1 MRFGLVG
8 LDSPIYSAATRKE
21 VRRALKRV
29 GFSGDSMKVK
39 LRTMER
45 KVPSA
50 KYVFDADEMPA
61 SPQLGCSPPQ
71 TPEALRAIQSA
82 TEKAVRTYAKGNNF
96 AIPKAAYVIAV
107 SKR

>member
-50 KYVFDADEMPA
+50 KYVFNADEMPP
-61 SPQLGCSPPQ
+61 SPQLGCSPPKRRKRFARFNQ
-71 TPEALRAIQSA
+71 LRKKPCAL
-82 TEKAVRTYAKGNNF
+82 T
-96 AIPKAAYVIAV
+96 PKATIL
-107 SKR
+107 RFQRRLM